1 MDKFIPFAQPLF
13 GKEEKDEVLDA
24 LDSGWVTLGPRTHQ
38 FEEDFAKYV
47 GSKYAVAMSSCTAGL
62 FLSLL
67 ASGISK
73 GDEVI
78 TTILT
83 FAATANP
90 IVQLGGVPI
99 FVDVMEDSLN
109 IDVSKIEEKITKKTK
124 ALMIM
129 HYGGQAVD
137 MAKVKSLAKKYK
149 LLIIEDAATAVGTEY
164 KGTRIGNIGD
174 ATVFSFH
181 AIKNMST
188 GDGGMVTT
196 NNKNLYDKLCL
207 LRLHGMSKDA
217 WKRHSAVG
225 SWRYDV
231 SLPGYKFNM
240 TDIQAALGIQQLKK
254 LDKFIAVRQKYA
266 SIYDEKFS
274 KIAEIRIPHNDTSN
288 RHARNLYTVQIDIS
302 KLTITRDQIVEEMKK
317 RNIGANVYYMP
328 LYELSFYKKD
338 LKVKPSDF
346 PVAQKVFKKMLTLPL
361 YPKMTIEEVNY
372 VADTLIEI
380 VTNFKSK

>member
-274 KIAEIRIPHNDTSN
+274 KIAEIRVPHNDTSN

>member
-137 MAKVKSLAKKYK
+137 MAKVKSLAEKYK

-317 RNIGANVYYMP
+317 RNVGANVYYMP

>member
-1 MDKFIPFAQPLF
+1 MNKFIPFAQPLF
-13 GKEEKDEVLDA
+13 GKEEKNEVLDA

-62 FLSLL
+62 FLSLH

>member
-274 KIAEIRIPHNDTSN
+274 KIAEIRVPHNDTSN

-346 PVAQKVFKKMLTLPL
+346 PVAQKVFKKC
-361 YPKMTIEEVNY
+361 
-372 VADTLIEI
+372 
-380 VTNFKSK
+380 

>member
-1 MDKFIPFAQPLF
+1 
-13 GKEEKDEVLDA
+13 
-24 LDSGWVTLGPRTHQ
+24 
-38 FEEDFAKYV
+38 
-47 GSKYAVAMSSCTAGL
+47 
-62 FLSLL
+62 
-67 ASGISK
+67 
-73 GDEVI
+73 
-78 TTILT
+78 
-83 FAATANP
+83 
-90 IVQLGGVPI
+90 
-99 FVDVMEDSLN
+99 
-109 IDVSKIEEKITKKTK
+109 
-124 ALMIM
+124 M
-129 HYGGQAVD
+129 HDGGQAVD
-137 MAKVKSLAKKYK
+137 MAKVKSLAEKYK

-274 KIAEIRIPHNDTSN
+274 KIAEIRVPHNDTSN

>member
-1 MDKFIPFAQPLF
+1 MNKFIPFAQPLF
-13 GKEEKDEVLDA
+13 GKEEKNEVVDA

-47 GSKYAVAMSSCTAGL
+47 GSRYAVAMSSCTAGL

>member
-1 MDKFIPFAQPLF
+1 MNKFIPFAQPLF
-13 GKEEKDEVLDA
+13 GKEEKNEVVDA

-47 GSKYAVAMSSCTAGL
+47 GSRYAVAMSSCTAGL

-274 KIAEIRIPHNDTSN
+274 KIAEIRVPHNDTSN

-338 LKVKPSDF
+338 LKVNPSDF

>member
-1 MDKFIPFAQPLF
+1 MNKFIPFAQPLF

>member
-1 MDKFIPFAQPLF
+1 MNKFIPFAQPLF

-274 KIAEIRIPHNDTSN
+274 KIAEIRVPHNDTSN

>member
-13 GKEEKDEVLDA
+13 GKEEKNEVVDA

-47 GSKYAVAMSSCTAGL
+47 GSRYAVAMSSCTAGL

>member
-217 WKRHSAVG
+217 
-225 SWRYDV
+225 
-231 SLPGYKFNM
+231 
-240 TDIQAALGIQQLKK
+240 
-254 LDKFIAVRQKYA
+254 
-266 SIYDEKFS
+266 
-274 KIAEIRIPHNDTSN
+274 
-288 RHARNLYTVQIDIS
+288 
-302 KLTITRDQIVEEMKK
+302 
-317 RNIGANVYYMP
+317 
-328 LYELSFYKKD
+328 
-338 LKVKPSDF
+338 
-346 PVAQKVFKKMLTLPL
+346 
-361 YPKMTIEEVNY
+361 
-372 VADTLIEI
+372 
-380 VTNFKSK
+380 